1 MESRIDKKKLKE
13 LEKRLGYSFRSRAL
27 LVNALTHKSYA
38 NEAHL
43 ELTEDNERL
52 EFLGDTVL
60 ELVVSELLMEKFP
73 LVAEGDLS
81 KLRAAIV
88 NEKQLA
94 DMSRSLH
101 LGEYLLLGK
110 GEEQTKG
117 REKSSLLADVYEAL
131 LGAIYKDRGFK
142 KAAAFIRRN
151 YRDSI
156 PTSTETVLYQDYK
169 TLLQEK
175 SQALF
180 KEIPR
185 YRMLREHG
193 PDHSKTFEV
202 NLFIQERLYG
212 VGSGK
217 SKKEAEQSAAHM
229 ALEQLEAES
238 ISVTH
243 PKVGNNGL

>member
-38 NEAHL
+38 NEARL
-43 ELTEDNERL
+43 APTEDNERL

-81 KLRAAIV
+81 KLRASIV

-94 DMSRSLH
+94 DMARSLH

-110 GEEQTKG
+110 GEEQTRG
-117 REKSSLLADVYEAL
+117 REKNSLLADAYEAL

-142 KAAAFIRRN
+142 KAATFIRRH
-151 YRDSI
+151 YRDSV

-175 SQALF
+175 SQELF

-185 YRMLREHG
+185 YRMVREHG
-193 PDHSKTFEV
+193 PDHAKTFEV

-229 ALEQLEAES
+229 ALEQLEAENVRVS
-238 ISVTH
+238 H
-243 PKVGNNGL
+243 PQAGNNGL